1 LHKKTARHFHR
12 TAFFNSQR
20 ALRLVLATLTTSL
33 CGPLA
38 VPGKVARIMRRSATA
53 VALLSAPAAGLR
65 RALGVMGKVA
75 TAVLTADMAGPRRL
89 LAVFGE
95 IARVSST
102 SLFRHHVSS
111 LANKAI
117 DAALW
122 TGHQLNDVRR
132 GGLSSQY
139 L

>member
-1 LHKKTARHFHR
+1 
-12 TAFFNSQR
+12 
-20 ALRLVLATLTTSL
+20 VLATLAASL
-33 CGPLA
+33 CAPLA
-38 VPGKVARIMRRSATA
+38 VLGKVARILRRAAAA
-53 VALLSAPAAGLR
+53 VALLSAPAACLG
-65 RALGVMGKVA
+65 RAFGVIGKVA
-75 TAVLTADMAGPRRL
+75 TTVLPANMAGARRL

-95 IARVSST
+95 IARICST

-117 DAALW
+117 DAALR

-132 GGLSSQY
+132 GRLSSQY